1 MGKGQNFV
9 KNGNNNAKKL
19 ANIIHTI
26 NEDDE
31 IEPQTPLIEPELQ
44 NGSDENSKTKNKKKK
59 DSGSSSSED
68 DVRPEKA
75 KWNKRRNEIDE
86 LKKIF
91 FEFLM
96 GWQAQSTD
104 NLPY

>member
-31 IEPQTPLIEPELQ
+31 IEP
-44 NGSDENSKTKNKKKK
+44 
-59 DSGSSSSED
+59 
-68 DVRPEKA
+68 
-75 KWNKRRNEIDE
+75 
-86 LKKIF
+86 
-91 FEFLM
+91 
-96 GWQAQSTD
+96 
-104 NLPY
+104 